1 MIFRRTST
9 PWKRPD
15 VLKQKSKKSGNL
27 IGRTLNGVPFG
38 IQKHEPTFNTQSGI
52 MYRKSQN
59 LYAFGYNV

>member
-1 MIFRRTST
+1 
-9 PWKRPD
+9 
-15 VLKQKSKKSGNL
+15 
-27 IGRTLNGVPFG
+27 VPFG